1 MIRKPPQPGDVGHV
15 ETVVDESMIAAAVGS
30 GSVQGLSTP
39 TMIAL
44 MEGAAIAAI
53 ADSLEPGTSSVGT
66 RIDVRHLAP
75 TPVGMRVAAE
85 ARVVEVDRRRISFAV
100 SAFDAVGPIGEGT
113 HDRFVVD
120 VSRFTQTLNERKREG
135 ESG

>member
-1 MIRKPPQPGDVGHV
+1 MSRKPPQPGAVGRV

-66 RIDVRHLAP
+66 HIDVRHLAP
-75 TPVGMRVAAE
+75 TPVGMRVVAE
-85 ARVVEVDRRRISFAV
+85 ARVVEVDRRRISFEV
-100 SAFDAVGPIGEGT
+100 SAVDAAGPIGEGT

-120 VSRFTQTLNERKREG
+120 ASRFAQTLNERKHEG
-135 ESG
+135 EGG